1 MRSTIQVTIDHL
13 SDKGEG
19 TAPFEDKIY
28 FLDGLLPGE
37 TAEVEPG
44 EPFVA
49 GSKRA
54 PARLIKLISPH
65 PQRTE
70 PFCRHFP
77 ACGGCTLQ
85 QAALPLQHQLKQ
97 DLIAAA
103 LQEAGADCSLLQP
116 LDETKAGPVSRFKS
130 IRHFALHQGRVTC
143 GFYKKR
149 SHELESVYDC
159 PLEPAWMGS
168 VSSDLCICAQHLQ
181 LRPYDERHRE
191 GALRH
196 LLLREGD
203 SGQRLLLLI
212 TACSM
217 PPVFHDLMAEMC
229 SLHGI
234 SSAFWGINDRSGN
247 QILPEHVEQ
256 LCGSSSVFRHFAGL
270 NFEVG
275 PLSFL
280 QVNYPVAESLYRRAV
295 EHCGSGDMALDL
307 CCGAGTMS
315 LQLARNFK
323 KVIGVEVVPEA
334 VTAAAVN
341 ARLNK
346 MDNVEFICSDM
357 GAFLQKNRGPFA
369 ALIADP
375 ARAGLG
381 EENCRA
387 LGRLR
392 GPLKASFIFCSLKA
406 LKRDLRVLLDC
417 GFRLEG
423 VQGFDMFPHTMH
435 VETLVLMSKPG

>member
-19 TAPFEDKIY
+19 IAPFEDKIY

-44 EPFVA
+44 EPFVK
-49 GSKRA
+49 GSNRA
-54 PARLIKLISPH
+54 PARLVKLISPH

-85 QAALPLQHQLKQ
+85 QASLPLQHQLKQ
-97 DLIAAA
+97 DMIAQA
-103 LQEAGADCSLLQP
+103 LQEAGADTALLQP
-116 LDETKAGPVSRFKS
+116 FAEISSGPISRFKT
-130 IRHFALHQGRVTC
+130 IRRFALHEGRLTC

-149 SHELESVYDC
+149 SHDLESVYDC
-159 PLEPAWMGS
+159 PLEPGWMGA
-168 VSSDLCICAQHLQ
+168 VCSDLCICAQHLK
-181 LRPYDERHRE
+181 LRPYDEYHRE
-191 GALRH
+191 GALRY

-212 TACSM
+212 TACSL
-217 PPVFHDLMAEMC
+217 PPGFYVMMEEMC
-229 SLHGI
+229 ALHGI
-234 SSAFWGINDRSGN
+234 SAAFLGINDRPGN
-247 QILPEHVEQ
+247 QVLPERVEQ
-256 LCGSSSVFRHFAGL
+256 ICGSPTVFRHFAGL

-295 EHCGSGDMALDL
+295 EHCGSGEQALDL

-315 LQLARNFK
+315 LQLARSFK

-334 VTAAAVN
+334 VTAAMVN
-341 ARLNK
+341 ARLNQ

-357 GAFLQKNRGPFA
+357 SEYLRLHPGTFA

-392 GPLKASFIFCSLKA
+392 GPLRASFIFCSLKA
-406 LKRDLRVLLDC
+406 LKRDLKVLLDC
-417 GFRLEG
+417 GFRLDG

-435 VETLVLMSKPG
+435 VETLVLMSKPV